1 MRRTLL
7 LCALLFAA
15 WMHTLAQDCCS
26 RPACMQE
33 VDSYVIPLKR
43 ILNDFIPI
51 PSTREERIMFMDAFA
66 HQEPANYAALRKIVF
81 DLDKVR
87 TKDSTWLLCFANRLL
102 MVNAGPADEN
112 ILRWFDFLTRQ
123 LLPNDFTS
131 PEFRKGFG
139 VHIDMNQGV
148 ADLGKKT
155 QSYSFAARV
164 LAAYTFAK
172 KGKVS
177 GGNWRICA
185 GPSFYYQDNRGY
197 LLANSRVE
205 YRFKDLGNK
214 LVSIGNIKL
223 IADANFGDITVYG
236 AGAALELY
244 FFGAQV
250 LYQRQNKI
258 KSNHLLLGLFYRF
271 QKRQ

>member
-7 LCALLFAA
+7 LLSLLLAA
-15 WMHTLAQDCCS
+15 MRPAFAQDCCG

-33 VDSYVIPLKR
+33 VDSYVVTLKR

-51 PSTREERIMFMDAFA
+51 PATKEERIMFLDAFA
-66 HQEPANYAALRKIVF
+66 HQEPANYATLRKLVF

-87 TKDSTWLLCFANRLL
+87 TKDSTWLLCFATRLL
-102 MVNAGPADEN
+102 LVNAGPSDEN

-123 LLPNDFTS
+123 LLPSDFTS
-131 PEFRKGFG
+131 PEFKKGFG
-139 VHIDMNQGV
+139 LHFDVNQGV
-148 ADLGKKT
+148 ADVGKSS
-155 QSYSFAARV
+155 QSYSFSMRV
-164 LAAYTFAK
+164 LAAYTFTK
-172 KGKVS
+172 KGKAT
-177 GGNWRICA
+177 GGKWRILA
-185 GPSFYYQDNRGY
+185 RPSWYYQDNRGY
-197 LLANSRVE
+197 LLVNPRVE

-223 IADANFGDITVYG
+223 IADANFGDINIYG
-236 AGAALELY
+236 VGAALELY

-250 LYQRQNKI
+250 LYQRQDKI

-271 QKRQ
+271 QKRK